1 MIEFEDAEGWQLL
14 NKQGRDDAEFK
25 DIVFDVSSEV
35 DIDRVKETISLSL
48 SEGRDVIDGE
58 KREVV
63 DPIDDLS
70 RYFSDFVSQNW
81 ERRIMISLCF
91 TEEQKSIFGVK
102 FDVLLTELYW
112 GLLSSISQ
120 AVADGGADVREKMR
134 NVHVWVYLI

>member
-1 MIEFEDAEGWQLL
+1 MIQFEDAEGWQLL

-25 DIVFDVSSEV
+25 DIVLDVSSEA
-35 DIDRVKETISLSL
+35 DIDRVKKVISLSL
-48 SEGRDVIDGE
+48 SGARDVINGE

-63 DPIDDLS
+63 DPVNDFVS
-70 RYFSDFVSQNW
+70 YFSDFVSQNW

-91 TEEQKSIFGVK
+91 AEEQKLIFGLK

-112 GLLSSISQ
+112 GLLSSISG
-120 AVADGGADVREKMR
+120 AIADGEADVREKMR